1 MSVTDSTAEVAEVAE
16 VAEAAK
22 VAALVA
28 APVAAPVTVE
38 VAAPGHSKLYW
49 GPRIWGMFH
58 SLAEISDR
66 RDVLGLWRAVLATTA
81 AAMPCAQCRQH
92 FSQYLYLHSPTY
104 VKRTVMMTGPQI
116 KTKMRTELWKL
127 HNIVSQTTG
136 KEAVPITILDEL
148 GTKTRHEL
156 LLEAQKLMNEIIAVW
171 TPMVHSAVK
180 APAFLEWKRALN
192 LLITVLRSGPC

>member
-1 MSVTDSTAEVAEVAE
+1 MSVADSTAEVAEVAE
-16 VAEAAK
+16 ADAVVAP
-22 VAALVA
+22 VV
-28 APVAAPVTVE
+28 APVAAPV

-49 GPRIWGMFH
+49 GPRIWGVFH

-66 RDVLGLWRAVLATTA
+66 RDVLGLWRAVLASTA

-92 FSQYLYLHSPTY
+92 FAQYLYLHSPTY

-116 KTKMRTELWKL
+116 KAKMRTELWKL

-136 KEAVPITILDEL
+136 KEPVPITILDEL

-171 TPMVHSAVK
+171 TPLVHSALK
-180 APAFLEWKRALN
+180 APVFLEWKRALN